1 MALSLPLVSPVT
13 VKPVLQDTLDANQK
27 TFRCRNYVTLVRW
40 RKALELRYTT
50 WSDPHFSVLWQD
62 TDYANNDVSV
72 KPIANS
78 TDLSNAAKIFV
89 QVCRGEDK
97 CITITVYFAKT
108 ANCKKG
114 CGSCLVQGKYC
125 HE

>member
-1 MALSLPLVSPVT
+1 MVTHPVFQHGALSSPCFPCNREAGITRHARRESKDV
-13 VKPVLQDTLDANQK
+13 PIW
-27 TFRCRNYVTLVRW
+27 NYVTLVRW

-78 TDLSNAAKIFV
+78 TDLSNIAKTFV

-97 CITITVYFAKT
+97 CITNTLYFAKT
-108 ANCKKG
+108 ATR
-114 CGSCLVQGKYC
+114 
-125 HE
+125 